1 MISLQL
7 MAEESAGAPDQGSVG
22 FDPER
27 DTVLDPKSLR
37 GLAHPMRV
45 RLRTELAASGPAT
58 ASQLAARI
66 GESSGATSYHLRQ
79 LATYGFVVEDQAL
92 GKGRERYWRA
102 VHRSV
107 WFGGVMPD
115 TEPEL
120 SASAEYV
127 RAVARQY
134 ADRIERFADGLEAAT
149 VTLGPE
155 WDRAWDMSDWLL
167 DLTPEQA
174 RDLSR
179 QFHKLCM
186 PFWHQ
191 LETPSAD
198 GTRRVVAQFQ
208 ILPLPASD

>member
-1 MISLQL
+1 VT
-7 MAEESAGAPDQGSVG
+7 ESQVSKNRARIG
-22 FDPER
+22 FDPDR
-27 DTVLDPKSLR
+27 DTILDARRLR

-45 RLRTELAASGPAT
+45 RLRSELVASGPAT

-79 LATYGFVVEDQAL
+79 LAAYGFVVEDETL

-102 VHRSV
+102 VHRAV
-107 WFGGVMPD
+107 WFGGVMPE

-134 ADRIERFADGLEAAT
+134 ADRIERFAEGLEAAAD
-149 VTLGPE
+149 VLGPE

-167 DLTPEQA
+167 DLTAEQA

-179 QFHKLCM
+179 SFHELCL
-186 PFWHQ
+186 PFRRDLQ
-191 LETPSAD
+191 ATPPD
-198 GTRRVVAQFQ
+198 GTREVVAQFQ
-208 ILPLPASD
+208 ILPLPAAG